1 MPVNRLKSL
10 FVIWYPLAVILIV
23 LASAASMI
31 IQGPSLA
38 WAGPLLTALPFI
50 GLYLRAVTSKTMAR
64 TSHSLPLLVLVTAAG
79 GVLAAYG
86 YWRGGFAS
94 HGALLAAAVGVAGFF
109 LFDFWYSSFGRRV
122 NDCLAT
128 GKIMPDFEARALD
141 GSTVRASDL
150 RGHPALFMFYRG
162 NWCPFCMAQVREI
175 TDRYRELAQRGVTIA
190 LISPQPTEL
199 TQRVAGIFDV
209 PVKFWVDPDLEAA
222 NTLGIT
228 SEYGV
233 PAGMMANNYGKH
245 TVMPTVV
252 IVDAEGR
259 ILYTDQTDNYRVR
272 PEPDVFFRVLAANGL

>member
-1 MPVNRLKSL
+1 MNRLKSL

-23 LASAASMI
+23 ISAGVSMI
-31 IQGPSLA
+31 IDGPGLA
-38 WAGPLLTALPFI
+38 WGGALLTALPFV

-64 TSHSLPLLVLVTAAG
+64 TSHSLPVLVLITLAG
-79 GVLAAYG
+79 GVIAAYG
-86 YWRGGFAS
+86 YWQSGFAT
-94 HGALLAAAVGVAGFF
+94 HGAMLAAVVGVAGFF

-122 NDCLAT
+122 NECLEI
-128 GKIMPDFEARALD
+128 GKILPDFEAQALD

-175 TDRYRELAQRGVTIA
+175 TDRYRELAERGVTIA

-199 TQRVAGIFDV
+199 TQRVAGMFDV
-209 PVKFWVDPDLEAA
+209 PVRFWVDSDLGAA
-222 NTLGIT
+222 RTLGIT

-233 PAGMMANNYGKH
+233 PAGKMASTYGRD

-252 IVDAEGR
+252 IVDAQGR